1 MTINFTFKH
10 LYRIC
15 SYLILISLMLTSI
28 SWSQTRNDD
37 VFGKQLQRNSNQ
49 ILLSFSSTNK
59 YSELK
64 NNSGISLAI
73 NPVKLALN
81 EKYFTLTDSIDIDY
95 ETWESKRQ
103 FWIAAGELAM
113 VQFIP
118 FAMAKWGRT
127 WDNPE
132 DNWANVSSETWWRNI
147 SQGWEYDGDAF
158 LTNYFAHPYHGNLYF
173 NVGRTN
179 GYNFWES
186 SAWAATGS
194 MLWEYFGE
202 TFRPAIND
210 WVNTT
215 LNGITL
221 GEVLYRLSA
230 MLTDNTATGS
240 NRVMREIGG
249 ALLNPLRGF
258 NRLISGETGRV
269 FPNPEDRKPN
279 DYLVTVNAG
288 IRSLDKDGEGDAF
301 ARERVEEGLFVFD
314 MYYGNLFREN
324 IKKPFST
331 FQLSLA
337 LSSGSPSLTRLQA
350 YGNLFGQY
358 LMNRKNTQHL
368 LVATLDYNY
377 FNNPGFIYGGTS
389 VVPRLVSRFLIG
401 ENTRIITNAG
411 IDLIAM
417 GATPNDYFTDPEGRN
432 YDFGPGFGINLSA
445 SIQNYIWDLVEIV
458 YTSKWLYTQSEPSG
472 SRHHIQLLMISGQL
486 PIRKYFAIGMG
497 VGSYWR
503 NSYYDNFDDVT
514 RINPVFRLFFK
525 TALHY

>member
-1 MTINFTFKH
+1 MIINFTFKR
-10 LYRIC
+10 LYRTC
-15 SYLILISLMLTSI
+15 SYLILSSSLLTSL

-37 VFGKQLQRNSNQ
+37 SVEKQSQSN
-49 ILLSFSSTNK
+49 INKIFLSLSSTNK
-59 YSELK
+59 YSEL
-64 NNSGISLAI
+64 NSNSGISLAI
-73 NPVKLALN
+73 NPINPPLK
-81 EKYFTLTDSIDIDY
+81 EKYFTLTDSIDVEY

-103 FWIAAGELAM
+103 FWIAAGELAI

-118 FAMAKWGRT
+118 WALAKWGRT
-127 WDNPE
+127 WENPE
-132 DNWANVSSETWWRNI
+132 DNWANVNTETWWRNI
-147 SQGWEYDGDAF
+147 SYGWEYDGDAF
-158 LTNYFAHPYHGNLYF
+158 ETNYFAHPYHGNLYF

-202 TFRPAIND
+202 TFRPAFND
-210 WVNTT
+210 WINTT

-240 NRVMREIGG
+240 NRVLREIGG
-249 ALLNPLRGF
+249 AILNPLRGV

-269 FPNPEDRKPN
+269 FPNPEDRKPK

-288 IRSLDKDGEGDAF
+288 IRSLDKTGEGDTF
-301 ARERVEEGLFVFD
+301 AKERVEEGLFVLD
-314 MYYGNLFREN
+314 MYYGNLYREN

-337 LSSGSPSLTRLQA
+337 FSSGSPNLTRLQA
-350 YGNLFGQY
+350 YGNLIGRY
-358 LMNRKNTQHL
+358 VVDSKTTQHL
-368 LVATLDYNY
+368 FLTTLNY
-377 FNNPGFIYGGTS
+377 AYYNNPGFIYGGTS
-389 VVPRLVSRFLIG
+389 IVTGLKSLFQLG
-401 ENTRIITNAG
+401 ESTRIITDIG

-432 YDFGPGFGINLSA
+432 YDFGPGFGINLGA
-445 SIQNYIWDLVEIV
+445 TIQNHIWDLIKIV
-458 YTSKWLYTQSEPSG
+458 YTSKWIYTQSEPKG
-472 SRHHIQLLMISGQL
+472 SRHHIHLLMINGQL
-486 PIRKYFAIGMG
+486 PIRKYFAIGIG
-497 VGSYWR
+497 VGAYWR
-503 NSYYDNFDDVT
+503 NSYYNDFDDVF
-514 RINPVFRLFFK
+514 IKNPVFRIFFK